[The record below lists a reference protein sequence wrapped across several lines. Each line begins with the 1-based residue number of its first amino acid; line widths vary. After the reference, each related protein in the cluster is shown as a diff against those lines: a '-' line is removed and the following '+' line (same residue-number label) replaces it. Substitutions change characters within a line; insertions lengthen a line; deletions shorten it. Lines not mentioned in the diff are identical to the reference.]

1 MDGPGSG
8 FGSGAGAG
16 LGLLEVGLDRCCGPG
31 IVLAF
36 LAVVRVDSWLVLSLT
51 VGLGGPGVGL
61 DRLGVLL

>member
-8 FGSGAGAG
+8 SGFGAGAG
-16 LGLLEVGLDRCCGPG
+16 LGLLEVGPDRCCGPG

-61 DRLGVLL
+61 DRLGPFL